1 MNIKAKIA
9 FLTYNVA
16 QPIIARKGQI
26 IDVPEALAK
35 SLVNADM
42 AEFVDDIKEEKKA
55 IRKPTTRKAAKIE
68 K

>member
-9 FLTYNVA
+9 FLTYDGTT
-16 QPIIARKGQI
+16 PILARKGAV
-26 IDVPEALAK
+26 IDVAEHIAK

-42 AEFVDDIKEEKKA
+42 AEFVEPIKEEKKA
-55 IRKPTTRKAAKIE
+55 VRKPTTRKAAKIE

>member
-9 FLTYNVA
+9 FLTYNIA

-26 IDVPEALAK
+26 LDVPEELAK

-42 AEFVDDIKEEKKA
+42 AEFAEPIKEEKKA
-55 IRKPTTRKAAKIE
+55 VRKPSTRKAAKIE

>member
-9 FLTYNVA
+9 FLTYNIA

-26 IDVPEALAK
+26 IDVPEAIAK

-42 AEFVDDIKEEKKA
+42 AELVDGIKEEKKA
-55 IRKPTTRKAAKIE
+55 VRKPSTRKAAKVE

>member
-1 MNIKAKIA
+1 MNIKAKTA

-26 IDVPEALAK
+26 LDVPEAIAK

-42 AEFVDDIKEEKKA
+42 AEFVDGIKEEKKA
-55 IRKPTTRKAAKIE
+55 IRKPSTRKAAKIE

>member
-1 MNIKAKIA
+1 MTIKAKIA

-26 IDVPEALAK
+26 IDVPEAIAK

-42 AEFVDDIKEEKKA
+42 AEFVEPIKEEKKA
-55 IRKPTTRKAAKIE
+55 IRKPSTRKAAKIE

>member
-9 FLTYNVA
+9 FLTYNGTT
-16 QPIIARKGQI
+16 PIIARKGQI
-26 IDVPEALAK
+26 LDVPEELAK

-42 AEFVDDIKEEKKA
+42 AEFVDSIKEEKKA
-55 IRKPTTRKAAKIE
+55 VRKPTTRKAAKIE